1 MGKKTKEHRKKV
13 AKRNQRISEE
23 KTKVQRQFNKLLK
36 EEMDK
41 LQQNEELNIQM
52 GDKPLN
58 FEFVDGQE
66 EQTTEISVTN
76 EESVNE

>member
-1 MGKKTKEHRKKV
+1 MGKKAKEHRKKV

-41 LQQNEELNIQM
+41 LQQNEDLSIQM

-66 EQTTEISVTN
+66 EQVSDVVE
-76 EESVNE
+76 VNEDNING

>member
-1 MGKKTKEHRKKV
+1 MG
-13 AKRNQRISEE
+13 
-23 KTKVQRQFNKLLK
+23 
-36 EEMDK
+36 
-41 LQQNEELNIQM
+41 
-52 GDKPLN
+52 GKPLN